1 MKMPLS
7 QHHRKVPGSLPL
19 EQLWDSHP
27 EPAATI
33 WRMWCSDW
41 SDLDHLITL
50 TPLSGAAHWQ
60 QVGCLAVG
68 SCLFFVIPCW
78 QNPPRVLII
87 KFCCCL
93 VIKSCLTLCDP
104 MDGSPPVSSAHG
116 ISQARILEWVAISFS
131 KGSSQPRDWTLIS
144 CTGRRFYTT
153 EPPGKPHG
161 YSYQFLIQI
170 QKWVQLQLQAYKY
183 RVIHAYRDIET
194 STDTNCSI
202 YHVYMCLY
210 TFIGKSWPHPSDFSW
225 IPE

>member
-131 KGSSQPRDWTLIS
+131 KGSSQPRNRTRVS
-144 CTGRRFYTT
+144 CLADGFFTS
-153 EPPGKPHG
+153 EPSGKP
-161 YSYQFLIQI
+161 LNT
-170 QKWVQLQLQAYKY
+170 
-183 RVIHAYRDIET
+183 IET
-194 STDTNCSI
+194 GK
-202 YHVYMCLY
+202 
-210 TFIGKSWPHPSDFSW
+210 IGEGGKVKNLKEHFVSFSLFPFLCPRSCHLQMGGD
-225 IPE
+225 PEV